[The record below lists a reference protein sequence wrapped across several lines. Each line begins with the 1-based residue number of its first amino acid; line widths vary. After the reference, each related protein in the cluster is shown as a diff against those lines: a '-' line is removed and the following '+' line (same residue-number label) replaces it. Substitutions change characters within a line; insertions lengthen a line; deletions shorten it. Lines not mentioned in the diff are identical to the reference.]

1 MENNTL
7 CYIWVEKWVNFQKL
21 SKDSVVF
28 GGGGEVPL
36 QIFARKNYAAVD
48 VEPSNPVKRVQT
60 GSEDP
65 HHFWAKLFHVRTFSL
80 T

>member
-7 CYIWVEKWVNFQKL
+7 CYIWVEKWVHFQKL

-28 GGGGEVPL
+28 GGGGGGGRGFWQLCRYVHG
-36 QIFARKNYAAVD
+36 KNYAAVD
-48 VEPSNPVKRVQT
+48 VEPSNPVKCVQT

-65 HHFWAKLFHVRTFSL
+65 HR
-80 T
+80 